1 MIPISNETETY
12 LLDSREMRDINKS
25 DMQQGKRDR
34 TMIQCSLFAC
44 ISWMRHTMDVFRYM
58 DDSLHE

>member
-1 MIPISNETETY
+1 MIHISNETETY

-34 TMIQCSLFAC
+34 TMIQCSFVCLY
-44 ISWMRHTMDVFRYM
+44 IMDETYHGRF
-58 DDSLHE
+58 